1 VEQFLTQD
9 EINDLLDAVR
19 SGEIDLD
26 AEGEGEAA
34 SDRGVEKLDLFRG
47 QGTARGRI
55 TNFDIILDAF
65 SRHCGI
71 TQANRLK
78 QTVSV
83 KRVAIE
89 TEVFESFIRNLQEH
103 GVIAILRF
111 EPLESGGLLIL
122 DSTLAFGLI
131 EIMLGATTEDNLHIP
146 DREMSIIEMNI
157 LKDVI
162 SDICRDWEKAF
173 EPLEDMDCSL
183 VQVETNPRMVNIV
196 TPDTEVLISRF
207 SVNAGNLFGQ
217 MSMVMPYFALEPY
230 KEQLKNRMLNIASLV
245 GSRTWASEL
254 KSELVQVETGLTAR
268 FAELYL
274 PLRQILNLQEGDI
287 LTLDREKDDPVELLV
302 GDRPKFQGV
311 AGSRKGKKA
320 VRITAAKNILGGDYD
335 LNGEHQQ

>member
-1 VEQFLTQD
+1 VERYLTQE
-9 EINDLLDAVR
+9 EINDLLDAIR

-26 AEGEGEAA
+26 AEGDGDVA

-47 QGTARGRI
+47 QGAARGRI
-55 TNFDIILDAF
+55 SNFDIILDAF

-89 TEVFESFIRNLQEH
+89 TEVFENFVKNLQEH

-162 SDICRDWEKAF
+162 NDICTDLEKAF
-173 EPLEDMDCSL
+173 EALEELQCSL

-196 TPDTEVLISRF
+196 TPDTEVLVSRF
-207 SVNAGNLFGQ
+207 SLNAGNLFGQ
-217 MSMVMPYFALEPY
+217 MSLVMPYFALEPY
-230 KEQLKNRMLNIASLV
+230 KEQLKNRMLNMASLV
-245 GSRTWASEL
+245 GSRTWSREL
-254 KSELVQVETGLTAR
+254 KSELMQVETGLTAR
-268 FAELYL
+268 FAELAMS
-274 PLRQILNLQEGDI
+274 LRQILNLQEGDI
-287 LTLDREKDDPVELLV
+287 LTLDRDQDDPVEILA
-302 GDRPKFQGV
+302 GNRPKFYGM

-320 VRITAAKNILGGDYD
+320 IRITEVKKGLGGDYGID
-335 LNGEHQQ
+335 GIQ

>member
-1 VEQFLTQD
+1 MEKYLTQE
-9 EINDLLDAVR
+9 EINDLLDAIR

-26 AEGEGEAA
+26 AEGAGDAA
-34 SDRGVEKLDLFRG
+34 SDKGVEKLDLFRG
-47 QGTARGRI
+47 QGAARAKI
-55 TNFDIILDAF
+55 SNFDIILDAF

-89 TEVFESFIRNLQEH
+89 TEIFENFVRNLQEH

-162 SDICRDWEKAF
+162 NDVCSDWEKAF
-173 EPLEDMDCSL
+173 EPLEEMQCSL

-196 TPDTEVLISRF
+196 TPDTEVLVSRF

-217 MSMVMPYFALEPY
+217 MSLVMPYFALEPY

-254 KSELVQVETGLTAR
+254 KSELVQVETDLTAQ
-268 FAELYL
+268 FAEISL
-274 PLRQILNLQEGDI
+274 PMRQILNLQEGDI
-287 LTLDREKDDPVELLV
+287 LSLDRDKDDPVEILV
-302 GDRPKFQGV
+302 GNRAKFTGV

-320 VRITAAKNILGGDYD
+320 IRITGVKKMMGADYD
-335 LNGEHQQ
+335 IEGIQ

>member
-1 VEQFLTQD
+1 MEKYLTQE
-9 EINDLLDAVR
+9 EINDLLDAIR

-26 AEGEGEAA
+26 SEGAGDAA

-47 QGTARGRI
+47 QGAGGRGRI
-55 TNFDIILDAF
+55 ANFDIILDAF
-65 SRHCGI
+65 ARHCGI
-71 TQANRLK
+71 SQANRLK

-89 TEVFESFIRNLQEH
+89 TEVFENFVRNLQEH

-162 SDICRDWEKAF
+162 NDICTDWEKAF
-173 EPLEDMDCSL
+173 EPLEEMQCSL

-254 KSELVQVETGLTAR
+254 KSELVQVRTQITAQ
-268 FAELYL
+268 FAELSMS
-274 PLRQILNLQEGDI
+274 LRQILNLQEEDI
-287 LTLDREKDDPVELLV
+287 LSLDRDMDDPVEVLV
-302 GDRPKFQGV
+302 GDKAKFQGV
-311 AGSRKGKKA
+311 AGSKKGKKA
-320 VRITAAKNILGGDYD
+320 IRITGVKNVLGGEY
-335 LNGEHQQ
+335 GIEG